1 MISKKTKASSRAYTN
16 TALIW
21 KMRLPLDHFVF
32 FMLLNQQAKE
42 RVILLSGVIDIDQ
55 QLNEGGGLYLEPG
68 YSLRWI
74 FMLIVEV
81 NRRWQFSHPPL
92 PKHIQWWFRPFRQD
106 GLPHHKKNNNKK
118 TQPSEVLDEDK
129 GNMKWVV
136 KEGSCKHQ
144 LWPHDQLLAYYVYVC
159 RYIIV
164 YINYFIILSPSG
176 FIGS

>member
-68 YSLRWI
+68 YSLR
-74 FMLIVEV
+74 
-81 NRRWQFSHPPL
+81 
-92 PKHIQWWFRPFRQD
+92 
-106 GLPHHKKNNNKK
+106 
-118 TQPSEVLDEDK
+118 
-129 GNMKWVV
+129 
-136 KEGSCKHQ
+136 
-144 LWPHDQLLAYYVYVC
+144 
-159 RYIIV
+159 
-164 YINYFIILSPSG
+164 
-176 FIGS
+176 

>member
-1 MISKKTKASSRAYTN
+1 M
-16 TALIW
+16 
-21 KMRLPLDHFVF
+21 
-32 FMLLNQQAKE
+32 
-42 RVILLSGVIDIDQ
+42 
-55 QLNEGGGLYLEPG
+55 
-68 YSLRWI
+68 
-74 FMLIVEV
+74 
-81 NRRWQFSHPPL
+81 
-92 PKHIQWWFRPFRQD
+92 
-106 GLPHHKKNNNKK
+106 
-118 TQPSEVLDEDK
+118 LDEDK